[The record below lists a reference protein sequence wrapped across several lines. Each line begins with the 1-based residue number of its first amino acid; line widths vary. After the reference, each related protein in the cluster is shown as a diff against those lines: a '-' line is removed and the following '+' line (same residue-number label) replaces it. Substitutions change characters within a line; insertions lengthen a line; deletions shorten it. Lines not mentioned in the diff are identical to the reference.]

1 MITFQL
7 NPFPELRTE
16 RLLLRRIVPADAPAL
31 LDIRSR
37 EEVMQYI
44 SRPRSQNLEDV
55 LQHIA
60 LLDEGIAKNESIS
73 WAISLQSEPE
83 RLIGTVGYYRTKF
96 EHHRSEIGYLLHPD
110 FWQQGIMTE
119 AMDAAVAFGFT
130 TLNLHSM
137 EGCIDPN
144 NAPSRAVLL
153 RQQFVK
159 EALYKEN
166 YYYEGQWLDT
176 EVLSLLK
183 SQWMLRISSNP

>member
-83 RLIGTVGYYRTKF
+83 RLIGT
-96 EHHRSEIGYLLHPD
+96 EIG
-110 FWQQGIMTE
+110 
-119 AMDAAVAFGFT
+119 
-130 TLNLHSM
+130 
-137 EGCIDPN
+137 
-144 NAPSRAVLL
+144 RAHV
-153 RQQFVK
+153 
-159 EALYKEN
+159 
-166 YYYEGQWLDT
+166 
-176 EVLSLLK
+176 
-183 SQWMLRISSNP
+183 